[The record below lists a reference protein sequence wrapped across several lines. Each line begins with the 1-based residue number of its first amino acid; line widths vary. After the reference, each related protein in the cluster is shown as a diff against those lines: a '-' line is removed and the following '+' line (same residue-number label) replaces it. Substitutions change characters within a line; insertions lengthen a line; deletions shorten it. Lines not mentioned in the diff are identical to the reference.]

1 MPWDCMSCKYQKHVK
16 HQEGRIRYL
25 ELELKAAK
33 DETDI
38 LKNRYM
44 SNKIRD
50 SDNTNDVWFKR
61 KNSKSRAHRFSANNM
76 SRIRLSNKFSVLEFD
91 QQNPGLLKHKDMKTK
106 LLTGK
111 SNSRKKRY
119 CYLEVAMGR
128 ILVPYF
134 KITWVLNVK

>member
-33 DETDI
+33 DETDL

-50 SDNTNDVWFKR
+50 SDNTNDV
-61 KNSKSRAHRFSANNM
+61 
-76 SRIRLSNKFSVLEFD
+76 
-91 QQNPGLLKHKDMKTK
+91 
-106 LLTGK
+106 
-111 SNSRKKRY
+111 
-119 CYLEVAMGR
+119 
-128 ILVPYF
+128 
-134 KITWVLNVK
+134 